1 MGGISSWQDAIEF
14 ILAGSSAIQIGTHNF
29 IDPTI
34 SVKVVDGIREYL
46 DKNNI
51 GSVKELVGA
60 LQIN

>member
-29 IDPTI
+29 IDPAI
-34 SVKVVDGIREYL
+34 SEKVVDGIKEYL

-51 GSVKELVGA
+51 SSIQELIGA
-60 LQIN
+60 LQV